1 MIAKDTTEFFKLKH
15 AIDDQI
21 GRLGW
26 SKERCIVYVKE
37 RYGVRSRLSMTDD
50 QLRHLLQVLT
60 NMSTPVKSTKSNTQ
74 ADRRRKRRRI

>member
-1 MIAKDTTEFFKLKH
+1 MMNRKTEEFFELKH
-15 AIDDQI
+15 AIDDQV

-26 SKERCIVYVKE
+26 TKERCIVYTKE

-60 NMSTPVKSTKSNTQ
+60 NMSTPQTSTKSSTQ
-74 ADRRRKRRRI
+74 ADRRRKKKRL